1 MEKGKRKKRNPM
13 NIFRPTYI
21 IVPIIF
27 LLIIIYPSTKGSLAE
42 VDPLSGNFNIE
53 QVDFKLRF
61 HSIQIDISRSFNS
74 VTLDHT
80 RGERWSFHP
89 FQKRLFLEEKDKLFL
104 KEGENL
110 IVFEKVGGDVFLSR
124 DKENISFSKNE
135 FIRGMKNGN
144 LEVYDREGKLLRI
157 VYSDGKTLSIVYNK
171 NKIERI
177 VSGDKELLKYFYNKQ
192 GLISMI
198 RTYYGINSSYQYNQR
213 GLLTDAINEDSIVT
227 HYEYDEKDRLTYI
240 KFQTGDF
247 IRLAYHGDT
256 GMVKSITKVD
266 GIVQYAYERDPK
278 GFISKVA
285 ITHPTGIERI
295 SLENNGKTIKHTD
308 VMGNVT
314 ESHYEDGLLTRY
326 VDAKGY
332 RVEYEYDLSG
342 RLAEIKNPDGGKVT
356 FSYLGDTS
364 LVKKQTLPDGSTV
377 EFFYNDKKQ
386 LVKRQGPGNF
396 EVTFNYNK
404 MGLVDSLSYGRSEKK
419 SWKKYI
425 YDSNEDIGLLLEET
439 DSLNRTIKYKYDSR
453 GRMTHVVDPLGRTL
467 IFKYNDFGFLT
478 EISDSTGI
486 ILSRKYDRNLR
497 LVEVLDKL
505 GLSTKFSYD
514 NKGNLEI
521 IDSPKGT
528 RETYGYDSNGLLRS
542 VLDSKG
548 NRRTY
553 EYNKLG
559 SVTKEVGPQGA
570 TTINHY
576 DAFGNLVGVQEPYGI
591 ETKREYDSMGRAKSA
606 IQPGGI
612 RHDFTY
618 DKVGNIIAEKDGFG
632 NIKKYVYDASGNLR
646 KVVLPNEEETL
657 YEYDSE
663 GFGNLVSAKTPDGR
677 KYLYQYDLGGRMIQE
692 KTPRGEA
699 ISYSYGKIDN
709 LVKKTSSGGKVVDYQ
724 YDGEGRL
731 SRLETSDGITE
742 TYDYDRKGNVV
753 KVAGK
758 GFEKNLSYNPF
769 GELIEEEYP
778 LLGKKM
784 RYTYD
789 KWSNRTGV
797 EIPGHLK
804 IAYEYD
810 SLNRLTTIEYQK
822 GKKIQISYDGLN
834 RKTEVSYPNGMKIKY
849 SYHPS
854 NYLESTVYYD
864 RGDRIIQKYQYIY
877 DRAGRLSRMT
887 NLKGQ
892 IKEFSYDSNGQLIQ
906 ASLDGDKTHFEYG
919 AAFRRVAE
927 TSGNKKRN
935 FRYNESG
942 QLTETDNIR
951 ITYDSSGN
959 ISSKRVDGIET
970 KYHFDSLGRLTHVK
984 NASNNIEY
992 HYSPEGQRVGKKIGD
1007 EKSYYL
1013 YDGLNLLMELDQEKN
1028 PTKIFIHSGDE
1039 IDSPMV
1045 MLKGS
1050 DYWFYLTDYLGSVV
1064 ALVDEKGE
1072 ITTSYNYEPFGLL
1085 KSKGK
1090 ETGNPFT
1097 YTGRYYDREIGL
1109 YYYRARYY
1117 DPELGIFV
1125 SPDPYPKTLEF
1136 PQDMNE
1142 YVYVYNDPV
1151 NRIDPL
1157 GLRGLTYIKDLI
1169 EDAMQPGGRG
1179 VPFGDPRATPFFLK
1193 PTVLPGEN
1201 INTPQF
1207 WDRMA
1212 RDYQFLKDNFGPGT
1226 AEKFRQEVNDM
1237 AVRAFPEPKPG
1248 IVERAWER
1256 GKNILYRVR
1265 SYISPPTPTR
1275 AIQPQSAVPSPAAT
1289 RIENIQT
1296 TSSPSGGPS
1305 PSSPTPGGPTP
1316 GTLSKWIGRIGGGII
1331 GGLIGYQV
1339 GSEYAELAKRE
1350 GRRLTGKEYAKCAGE
1365 SALRGVIFVLTAGQS
1380 EEYLSYRRNK
1390 GKQVVLTYGGPG
1402 LSLPLGADK
1411 QKTEETLA
1419 RFKGDPNKMKQ
1430 EIERTLKGPI
1440 QQHKAAC
1447 EALDRMIKEAEKHA
1461 SEAKEIEYRIP
1472 TRDTIQRWEEV
1483 ANRCKRAEDE
1493 KGSDEK
1499 LEKLR
1504 NEAQKNGRD
1513 LNSKF
1518 KRAESLAQACRDPED
1533 SSGISEAI
1541 ASCENE
1547 FKKIKYRTD
1556 EAKVLAREVK
1566 EFETE
1571 VRNTKSDLNAA
1582 LKDWDKL
1589 DALKKK
1595 FPSRKA
1601 WEEQVKKAES
1611 TKEALLKKAK
1621 ELDNEVKPLR
1631 LNDEK
1636 FFEISKPLITI
1647 ETQTCDIEEKR
1658 KMFSDSFDKVEEI
1671 QRTAAVRLQTG
1682 LKINDELS
1690 ECLKVGRMKLLAD
1703 IEKVQKEAEKLMVG
1717 IPKLWEAEN
1726 KCRKILFIIC
1736 HEREA
1741 KGARGESTG
1750 WVLTGSR
1757 KKYEKSNTRHVVLG
1771 GPFKS
1776 REEAESGFLKV
1787 AQGARPYET
1796 WIELSGDPL
1805 RSRMY
1810 PYYIEA
1816 GGMKCFVDPL
1826 EVQALQKKK
1835 PGVVASLPR
1844 ERVDDVTPKENE
1856 WFVYVNVVDASGK
1869 GIPSASVYSHD
1880 IGGYQSKNL
1889 GGGRF
1894 RLGPFWKRSPT
1905 DKRSIEIRAEVMF
1918 RSPQS
1923 FAYMPRYKNV
1933 PVLLADQSTV
1943 EVTIRFTEEGDFMR
1957 EEIPTSVK
1965 ESSVETERSSRQP
1978 PGPVRESSVETER
1991 SLKPPASVRESSV
2004 ETGEAEEK
2012 IPMSMKL
2019 SKSITTVGKQKV
2031 GETPPAPPTVRPE
2044 GRPPEASTQ
2053 PPPTLK
2059 KSREDCIYKYC
2070 PMCKGAL
2077 ILGKPFKDSDCD
2089 RCIKAN
2095 QANIDRCVNE

>member
-1 MEKGKRKKRNPM
+1 MEKEKRKRRNPM

-27 LLIIIYPSTKGSLAE
+27 LLIISYPSTKGSLAG
-42 VDPLSGNFNIE
+42 VDPLSGNFNID
-53 QVDFKLRF
+53 QVDFTLRF

-80 RGERWSFHP
+80 RGGRWSFHP
-89 FQKRLFLEEKDKLFL
+89 FEKRLFLDEKDKLLL

-110 IVFEKVGGDVFLSR
+110 IVFGKVGGDVFLSR
-124 DKENISFSKNE
+124 DRENISFSKNE
-135 FIRGMKNGN
+135 FIRVMKNGN

-157 VYSDGKTLSIVYNK
+157 VYADGKTLSLVYNK

-177 VSGDKELLKYFYNKQ
+177 VSGGKELLKYFYNKQ

-198 RTYYGINSSYQYNQR
+198 RAHYGISSSYQYNQR
-213 GLLTDAINEDSIVT
+213 GLLTDAINEDSLVT

-308 VMGNVT
+308 IMGNVT

-332 RVEYEYDLSG
+332 RVEYGYDFSG

-356 FSYLGDTS
+356 LSYLDDT
-364 LVKKQTLPDGSTV
+364 LLIKRQTLPDGSTV
-377 EFFYNDKKQ
+377 EFFYNNKKQ

-396 EVTFNYNK
+396 EVSYSYND
-404 MGLVDSLSYGRSEKK
+404 MGLVDSLSYGRGEKK
-419 SWKKYI
+419 FWKKYI
-425 YDSNEDIGLLLEET
+425 YDSYEGIGLLLEET
-439 DSLNRTIKYKYDSR
+439 DSLNRAIKYKYDSR

-486 ILSRKYDRNLR
+486 IFSSKYDKNLR

-521 IDSPKGT
+521 IEFPKGT
-528 RETYGYDSNGLLRS
+528 RETYGYDSNGLLKS

-548 NRRTY
+548 NRQSY

-559 SVTKEVGPQGA
+559 LVTKEVGPQGA
-570 TTINHY
+570 TSIYHY
-576 DAFGNLVGVQEPYGI
+576 DGFGNIVGVQEPYGL
-591 ETKREYDSMGRAKSA
+591 ETKREYDIMGRAKAA
-606 IQPGGI
+606 IRPGGI
-612 RHDFTY
+612 RHDYTY
-618 DKVGNIIAEKDGFG
+618 DKLGNIIAEKDGFG

-646 KVVLPNEEETL
+646 KVVLPNGEETL

-663 GFGNLVSAKTPDGR
+663 GFGNPVSAKTPDGR
-677 KYLYQYDLGGRMIQE
+677 KYFYQYDIAGRMIQG
-692 KTPRGEA
+692 KTPWGEV
-699 ISYSYGKIDN
+699 IGYSYDKIDN
-709 LVKKTSSGGKVVDYQ
+709 LVKKTSSGGKGVDYQ

-731 SRLETSDGITE
+731 RKLVTSEGLTE
-742 TYDYDRKGNVV
+742 TYDYDRKGYVV
-753 KVAGK
+753 KVVGK
-758 GFEKNLSYNPF
+758 GFEKTLSYNPF

-778 LLGKKM
+778 LLGKKL

-789 KWSNRTGV
+789 KWSNRTGL

-834 RKTEVSYPNGMKIKY
+834 RKTEVSYPNGTKIKY

-864 RGDRIIQKYQYIY
+864 RADRIITKHQYIY
-877 DRAGRLSRMT
+877 DKAGRLSRLT

-892 IKEFSYDSNGQLIQ
+892 TKEFTYDSNGQLIQ
-906 ASLDGDKTHFEYG
+906 ASLDGEKTYFEYD
-919 AAFRRVAE
+919 AAFRRLAE
-927 TSGNKKRN
+927 TRGNKKRN
-935 FRYNESG
+935 FRYNEPG

-959 ISSKRVDGIET
+959 ISSKKVDGIET

-984 NASNNIEY
+984 AASGNIEY
-992 HYSPEGQRVGKKIGD
+992 HYSPEGQRVGKKVGD

-1028 PTKIFIHSGDE
+1028 PTKIFIHAGDE

-1050 DYWFYLTDYLGSVV
+1050 DSWFYFTDYLGSVIGL
-1064 ALVDEKGE
+1064 ADEKGE

-1090 ETGNPFT
+1090 ETGNPLT

-1125 SPDPYPKTLEF
+1125 SPDPHPKSLENPKDF
-1136 PQDMNE
+1136 NE
-1142 YVYVYNDPV
+1142 YVFVRNDPINLV
-1151 NRIDPL
+1151 DPL
-1157 GLRGLTYIKDLI
+1157 GLDVSEFFRGKG
-1169 EDAMQPGGRG
+1169 AKP
-1179 VPFGDPRATPFFLK
+1179 PFFLD
-1193 PTVLPGEN
+1193 PAILPGEN
-1201 INTPQF
+1201 VNSPEF

-1226 AEKFRQEVNDM
+1226 AGKFRDKLNQHLISRLPKP
-1237 AVRAFPEPKPG
+1237 AVEKPG
-1248 IVERAWER
+1248 ILESAYA
-1256 GKNILYRVR
+1256 KTKDAFYRLR
-1265 SYISPPTPTR
+1265 SYVSPPKPTTVL
-1275 AIQPQSAVPSPAAT
+1275 QSPSPSPPINAT
-1289 RIENIQT
+1289 RIGKIPT

-1305 PSSPTPGGPTP
+1305 PGSPTPGGPTP
-1316 GTLSKWIGRIGGGII
+1316 GTSSGWTSFFKKDVGWGGGIM
-1331 GGLIGYQV
+1331 GVLTGVFVGYNV
-1339 GSEYAELAKRE
+1339 GSRYAEYAKQE
-1350 GRRLTGKEYAKCAGE
+1350 GRRLTGKEYAMCAGE
-1365 SALRGVIFVLTAGQS
+1365 SALRAVISVLTSGVS
-1380 EEYLSYRRNK
+1380 EVAIYALFRHKELK
-1390 GKQVVLTYGGPG
+1390 PPILTYTASAVSP
-1402 LSLPLGADK
+1402 SADQRK
-1411 QKTEETLA
+1411 PEEALV
-1419 RFKGDPNKMKQ
+1419 RFKGDLNKMKE

-1447 EALDRMIKEAEKHA
+1447 EALDRMIKEAEKYA

-1483 ANRCKRAEDE
+1483 ANRCKKAEDE

-1513 LNSKF
+1513 VISEF
-1518 KRAESLAQACRDPED
+1518 KRAENLAWSCRDPED
-1533 SSGISEAI
+1533 SSEIWSACK
-1541 ASCENE
+1541 SCEDN
-1547 FKKIKYRTD
+1547 FIKIKYRAD
-1556 EAKVLAREVK
+1556 EAKRLGREVT

-1582 LKDWDKL
+1582 LKDRDKL
-1589 DALKKK
+1589 IALKKK
-1595 FPSRKA
+1595 IPSRKA

-1621 ELDNEVKPLR
+1621 DLDNEVKTLMMNYESKMKSEEEYKFYELR
-1631 LNDEK
+1631 
-1636 FFEISKPLITI
+1636 KPLITI
-1647 ETQTCDIEEKR
+1647 ETQICDIEAKR
-1658 KMFSDSFDKVEEI
+1658 KMFNDSFEKVENI
-1671 QRTAAVRLQTG
+1671 DVTAANRLRTG
-1682 LKINDELS
+1682 LKLNDGLS
-1690 ECLKVGRMKLLAD
+1690 ECLKVGWMNLLAD
-1703 IEKVQKEAEKLMVG
+1703 IEKVQKEAEKIMAG
-1717 IPKLWEAEN
+1717 IPKLQEAAN
-1726 KCRKILFIIC
+1726 RCYNIRYVLC
-1736 HEREA
+1736 YGVDL
-1741 KGARGESTG
+1741 KGAPPGETLGQLKVSG
-1750 WVLTGSR
+1750 KRHLER
-1757 KKYEKSNTRHVVLG
+1757 NKIRHVVLG
-1771 GPFKS
+1771 GPYES
-1776 REEAESGFLKV
+1776 EEKAELAWLRI
-1787 AQGARPYET
+1787 AQGGKPVE
-1796 WIELSGDPL
+1796 
-1805 RSRMY
+1805 Y
-1810 PYYIEA
+1810 PVWAGQEALGGQHYINA
-1816 GGMKCFVDPL
+1816 GGMKCLFSLKD
-1826 EVQALQKKK
+1826 VQDLQKQK
-1835 PGVVASLPR
+1835 PPTVASLPK
-1844 ERVDDVTPKENE
+1844 ERVDDLKPKENE

-1869 GIPSASVYSHD
+1869 GISSASVYSHD
-1880 IGGYQSKNL
+1880 IGGYQAKNL

-1894 RLGPFWKRSPT
+1894 RIGPFWKRSPT

-1943 EVTIRFTEEGDFMR
+1943 EVTIQFTDQGDFMR

-1965 ESSVETERSSRQP
+1965 ESSVETDRSFRPSP
-1978 PGPVRESSVETER
+1978 APTRESSVG
-1991 SLKPPASVRESSV
+1991 
-2004 ETGEAEEK
+2004 TGEAGE
-2012 IPMSMKL
+2012 IPPFLLDSKTKGKL
-2019 SKSITTVGKQKV
+2019 TGRATG
-2031 GETPPAPPTVRPE
+2031 GATTPPPPTVRPE
-2044 GRPPEASTQ
+2044 ERRPETSTQ
-2053 PPPTLK
+2053 PPTTVK
-2059 KSREDCIYKYC
+2059 RSRMDCIYQFC
-2070 PMCKGAL
+2070 PMCEGA
-2077 ILGKPFKDSDCD
+2077 ILVGAPAQGSDCD

-2095 QANIDRCVNE
+2095 QANIDRCVNQ

>member
-1 MEKGKRKKRNPM
+1 MEKGKRTKRNPM

-27 LLIIIYPSTKGSLAE
+27 LLIVCYPSTKGSLAG

-53 QVDFKLRF
+53 QVDFTLRF

-74 VTLDHT
+74 VTLDNT
-80 RGERWSFHP
+80 RGGRWSFLP
-89 FQKRLFLEEKDKLFL
+89 FQKRLFLEEKDKLLL
-104 KEGENL
+104 KDGENL
-110 IVFEKVGGDVFLSR
+110 IVFEKAGGDVFLSKDR
-124 DKENISFSKNE
+124 ENISFSKNE
-135 FIRGMKNGN
+135 FFRSMKNGN

-157 VYSDGKTLSIVYNK
+157 VYADGKTLSIFYNK
-171 NKIERI
+171 NKIEKI
-177 VSGDKELLKYFYNKQ
+177 VSGGKELLKYFYNKQ

-198 RTYYGINSSYQYNQR
+198 RAHYGISSSYQYNQR
-213 GLLTDAINEDSIVT
+213 GLLTDAINEDSLIT

-266 GIVQYAYERDPK
+266 GITQYAYERDSK

-285 ITHPTGIERI
+285 ITHPTGVERI
-295 SLENNGKTIKHTD
+295 SLENNGKTLKQTD

-326 VDAKGY
+326 IDAKGY
-332 RVEYEYDLSG
+332 RVEYEYDFSG

-356 FSYLGDTS
+356 LSYLDDTS
-364 LVKKQTLPDGSTV
+364 LVKRQTLPDGSVV

-396 EVTFNYNK
+396 EGSFSYNE
-404 MGLVDSLSYGRSEKK
+404 MGLVDSLSYGRGEKK
-419 SWKKYI
+419 FWKKYI
-425 YDSNEDIGLLLEET
+425 YDSYEGIGLLLEET

-453 GRMTHVVDPLGRTL
+453 GRVTHVVDPLGRTL

-478 EISDSTGI
+478 EISDSIGI
-486 ILSRKYDRNLR
+486 IFSSKYDRNLR
-497 LVEVLDKL
+497 LVEVFDKL

-528 RETYGYDSNGLLRS
+528 RETYGYDSNGRLKS

-548 NRRTY
+548 NRRSY

-559 SVTKEVGPQGA
+559 SVTKKVGPQGA
-570 TTINHY
+570 ATIYHY
-576 DAFGNLVGVQEPYGI
+576 DGFGNIVGVQEPYSL
-591 ETKREYDSMGRAKSA
+591 EMKREYDSMGWAKSA
-606 IQPGGI
+606 IRPGGI
-612 RHDFTY
+612 RHDYTY
-618 DKVGNIIAEKDGFG
+618 DKVGNIIAETDDFG
-632 NIKKYVYDASGNLR
+632 NIKKYVYDPSGYLT
-646 KVVLPNEEETL
+646 KVVLPNGEETL

-677 KYLYQYDLGGRMIQE
+677 KFLYQYDLGGRMIQE

-699 ISYSYGKIDN
+699 IGYSYDKIDN
-709 LVKKTSSGGKVVDYQ
+709 LVKKTSSGGKVVGYQ

-731 SRLETSDGITE
+731 RKLETSDGITE
-742 TYDYDRKGNVV
+742 TYDYNRRGNVV

-758 GFEKNLSYNPF
+758 GFEKNLSYNAF

-778 LLGKKM
+778 FYGKKI

-789 KWSNRTGV
+789 KWSNRTGL

-810 SLNRLTTIEYQK
+810 SLNRLTAIEYQK

-849 SYHPS
+849 NYHPS

-906 ASLDGDKTHFEYG
+906 AFLDGEKTHFEYG
-919 AAFRRVAE
+919 AAFKRVAE
-927 TSGNKKRN
+927 TRGNRKRN

-959 ISSKRVDGIET
+959 ISSKKVDGIET
-970 KYHFDSLGRLTHVK
+970 KYHFDSLGRLIYVK
-984 NASNNIEY
+984 TASSNIEY
-992 HYSPEGQRVGKKIGD
+992 HYSPEGQRVGKKVGD
-1007 EKSYYL
+1007 EKSYYF

-1028 PTKIFIHSGDE
+1028 PTKIFIHAGDE

-1050 DYWFYLTDYLGSVV
+1050 DSWFYFTDYLGSVV
-1064 ALVDEKGE
+1064 ALADEKGE

-1090 ETGNPFT
+1090 ETGNPFA

-1157 GLRGLTYIKDLI
+1157 GLRGLTYIKELI
-1169 EDAMQPGGRG
+1169 EDAMQPGGSG

-1193 PTVLPGEN
+1193 PAVLPGEN

-1226 AEKFRQEVNDM
+1226 AEKFRQEVNEM
-1237 AVRAFPEPKPG
+1237 AVRAFPEHKPG

-1265 SYISPPTPTR
+1265 SYISPPTPTH
-1275 AIQPQSAVPSPAAT
+1275 AVQPPSAVPSPAAT

-1305 PSSPTPGGPTP
+1305 PGSPTPGGPTP
-1316 GTLSKWIGRIGGGII
+1316 GTSSGWTSFFKKDVGWGGGIV
-1331 GGLIGYQV
+1331 GVLTGVFTGYSV
-1339 GSEYAELAKRE
+1339 GSRYAEQARRE
-1350 GRRLTGKEYAKCAGE
+1350 GRRLTGKEYAMCAGE
-1365 SALRGVIFVLTAGQS
+1365 SALRAVIAVLTYGGS
-1380 EEYLSYRRNK
+1380 EIAIAYLSPQTGTRKRP
-1390 GKQVVLTYGGPG
+1390 VLTYGGPG
-1402 LSLPLGADK
+1402 LSLPPWADK
-1411 QKTEETLA
+1411 QKTEETLV
-1419 RFKGDPNKMKQ
+1419 RFKGDLNKMKQ

-1440 QQHKAAC
+1440 QEHKAAC
-1447 EALDRMIKEAEKHA
+1447 EALDKMIKEAEKCT
-1461 SEAKEIEYRIP
+1461 SEAEEIRYRIP
-1472 TRDTIQRWEEV
+1472 TGDTIKRWGEV
-1483 ANRCKRAEDE
+1483 VSRCKKAEDE

-1504 NEAQKNGRD
+1504 SEAQKNGRD

-1518 KRAESLAQACRDPED
+1518 KRAESLAGSCRDPED
-1533 SSGISEAI
+1533 SSEISNAI
-1541 ASCENE
+1541 KFCEDD
-1547 FKKIKYRTD
+1547 FIKIKYRTD
-1556 EAKVLAREVK
+1556 EARRLGKEVK

-1571 VRNTKSDLNAA
+1571 VRNTKSDLNTA

-1589 DALKKK
+1589 IALKKK

-1601 WEEQVKKAES
+1601 WEERVKKAES

-1631 LNDEK
+1631 LNDDK

-1647 ETQTCDIEEKR
+1647 ETQTCDIEAKQ
-1658 KMFSDSFDKVEEI
+1658 KIFNDYFDRVEDAHA
-1671 QRTAAVRLQTG
+1671 TAAVRLRTG
-1682 LKINDELS
+1682 LNLNDDLS
-1690 ECLKVGRMKLLAD
+1690 ECLKVGRMNQLAD
-1703 IEKVQKEAEKLMVG
+1703 IEKVDIEAQKLMSG
-1717 IPKLWEAEN
+1717 IPKLQQAADR
-1726 KCRKILFIIC
+1726 CSKIRYVIC
-1736 HEREA
+1736 IDTIANINEPV
-1741 KGARGESTG
+1741 GS
-1750 WVLTGSR
+1750 LTIRPS
-1757 KKYEKSNTRHVVLG
+1757 KKALEKQKIWHVVLG
-1771 GPFKS
+1771 GPHES
-1776 REEAESGFLKV
+1776 EEKAEL
-1787 AQGARPYET
+1787 ACLQIARGARRLENAGLWT
-1796 WIELSGDPL
+1796 GT
-1805 RSRMY
+1805 
-1810 PYYIEA
+1810 YYILA
-1816 GGMKCFVDPL
+1816 GGRKCLVDERFVK
-1826 EVQALQKKK
+1826 QK
-1835 PGVVASLPR
+1835 PPAVASLP
-1844 ERVDDVTPKENE
+1844 EKKVDDLKPKENE
-1856 WFVYVNVVDASGK
+1856 WFVYVNVIDGSGK
-1869 GIPSASVYSHD
+1869 GIPSASVYSHG

-1894 RLGPFWKRSPT
+1894 RLGPFWKTSPT

-1957 EEIPTSVK
+1957 DERPDSIR
-1965 ESSVETERSSRQP
+1965 ESSVETERSLRQP

-1991 SLKPPASVRESSV
+1991 SLKQPPGPVRESSV
-2004 ETGEAEEK
+2004 ETGAAEE
-2012 IPMSMKL
+2012 IPPFILDSKTKGKL
-2019 SKSITTVGKQKV
+2019 TGRATPTAPSTVKQD
-2031 GETPPAPPTVRPE
+2031 E
-2044 GRPPEASTQ
+2044 RPPEAPTQ
-2053 PPPTLK
+2053 PPATVK
-2059 KSREDCIYKYC
+2059 RSRMDCIYQFC
-2070 PMCKGAL
+2070 PMCKGA
-2077 ILGKPFKDSDCD
+2077 ILLGAPAQGSDCD

-2095 QANIDRCVNE
+2095 QANIDRCVNQ